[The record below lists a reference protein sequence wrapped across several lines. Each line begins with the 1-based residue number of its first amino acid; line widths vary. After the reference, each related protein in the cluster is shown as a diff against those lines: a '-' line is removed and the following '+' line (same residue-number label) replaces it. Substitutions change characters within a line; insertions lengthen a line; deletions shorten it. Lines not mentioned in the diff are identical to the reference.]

1 MTEMI
6 NPNEATRIAEGS
18 KVDLHFSVA
27 IENGVEIDNTRHRGE
42 PGSLVMGDGSLL
54 PSFERALLG
63 LCAG

>member
-27 IENGVEIDNTRHRGE
+27 IENGVEIDNTRHRAA
-42 PGSLVMGDGSLL
+42 PVRLL
-54 PSFERALLG
+54 MDDEKQIHSNEKTL
-63 LCAG
+63 